1 VQTGPPALL
10 RSQVR
15 HLLLLRFIGL
25 AAPRRLSGWRRR
37 EQRRWELRLRYI
49 TL

>member
-10 RSQVR
+10 CSQVR

-25 AAPRRLSGWRRR
+25 AAPRRQAAGGDGNNEDENYVYAIL
-37 EQRRWELRLRYI
+37 L
-49 TL
+49 